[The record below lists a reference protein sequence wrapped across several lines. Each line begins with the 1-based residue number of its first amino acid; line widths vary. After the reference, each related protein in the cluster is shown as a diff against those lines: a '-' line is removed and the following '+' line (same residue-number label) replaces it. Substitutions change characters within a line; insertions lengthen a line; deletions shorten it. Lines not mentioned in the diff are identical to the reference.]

1 MGSTCGILK
10 QKDELNQVII
20 PIIPIKPIKH
30 LKSAPPPDE
39 KEAKIGKYYTKSS
52 VGKENFKK

>member
-10 QKDELNQVII
+10 QKDELNQV
-20 PIIPIKPIKH
+20 IIPIKPIKH